1 MSRKLTEQYKESFS
15 SDSLRVLF
23 CERDLREHP
32 ERRAQQTIDGENSV
46 GRKLYSTKYNKEIQN
61 SERRNS
67 GYALFESQ
75 RELGSQRQQLVMAN
89 HWADQAQRERIHL
102 CSELEMRRH
111 LHQESEARNCQEI
124 EELKRRCCQEVIAAR
139 QQKLDELNAQQ
150 NQDSFQDQVRRLQER
165 QEFIEHSR
173 IFQDPDSPCS
183 YGSTPITH
191 QARIASSSR
200 KPSREA
206 RTPRITRT
214 DMSISGDA
222 HDCQPAR
229 CDPDDMW
236 Q

>member
-1 MSRKLTEQYKESFS
+1 MSRKSTEQYKESFS

-46 GRKLYSTKYNKEIQN
+46 GRKLYSTEYNKEIQN

-124 EELKRRCCQEVIAAR
+124 EELKRRCCQEVNSSKTTKSWTNLTHSKIRIHFKIRFEDYKNDKNLLNTQESSKTLTRRAVMAVLPLLIKLVLLRVPESQAA
-139 QQKLDELNAQQ
+139 K
-150 NQDSFQDQVRRLQER
+150 QER
-165 QEFIEHSR
+165 
-173 IFQDPDSPCS
+173 
-183 YGSTPITH
+183 
-191 QARIASSSR
+191 
-200 KPSREA
+200 RELHEL
-206 RTPRITRT
+206 I
-214 DMSISGDA
+214 
-222 HDCQPAR
+222 
-229 CDPDDMW
+229 
-236 Q
+236 